1 MNTTLT
7 DPMVQTIAANL
18 MMMGEPCVFCRRR
31 ATPSTSKRRWVGL
44 ERHGE
49 VRPAHLACARRWA
62 GVVAR
67 IATNASQ
74 ATDAGGGA
82 RAGSGT

>member
-1 MNTTLT
+1 MIADQT
-7 DPMVQTIAANL
+7 VQTIAANL

-31 ATPSTSKRRWVGL
+31 ATPSTGKRRWIGL

-49 VRPAHLACARRWA
+49 ARPAHLACARRWA

-67 IATNASQ
+67 IASEQPPAE
-74 ATDAGGGA
+74 GA
-82 RAGSGT
+82 ARPAREGVGQP